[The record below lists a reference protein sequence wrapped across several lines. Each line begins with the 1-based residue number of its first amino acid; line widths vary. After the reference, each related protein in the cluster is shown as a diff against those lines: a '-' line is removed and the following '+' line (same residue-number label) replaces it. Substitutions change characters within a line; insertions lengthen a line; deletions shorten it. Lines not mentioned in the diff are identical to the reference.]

1 MLMDSNEQPR
11 EPDFFNAGTDDQND
25 SGSSLPPVEE
35 SISWS
40 ASEFLHHEKSAVWY
54 LSASAVIVL
63 ISALSYLLIGDL
75 ISPIAVIIL
84 GALLLVGAGRKP
96 RSVEFTVDS
105 RGIVAGNK
113 EYIYDDFQSFAV
125 IQEDQIESVVLYPQK
140 RFAPEIN
147 MYFPPDEGQ
156 KIFDILSRYLPFE
169 QREKDRIDKFLHKI
183 RF

>member
-1 MLMDSNEQPR
+1 MLMDSNEQQR
-11 EPDFFNAGTDDQND
+11 EPDFFNAGTDDPSD
-25 SGSSLPPVEE
+25 PGADLPPVEE

-40 ASEFLHHEKSAVWY
+40 ASEFLHHEKSAKWY
-54 LSASAVIVL
+54 VNASLAVVL
-63 ISALSYLLIGDL
+63 VAAISYFATEDFV
-75 ISPIAVIIL
+75 SPGAVVVL
-84 GALLLVGAGRKP
+84 GALLLVAAGRKP
-96 RSVEFTVDS
+96 RSIEYTVDS

-113 EYIYDDFQSFAV
+113 EYIFDDFQSFAV
-125 IQEDQIESVVLYPQK
+125 IQEDQIESVILYPQK